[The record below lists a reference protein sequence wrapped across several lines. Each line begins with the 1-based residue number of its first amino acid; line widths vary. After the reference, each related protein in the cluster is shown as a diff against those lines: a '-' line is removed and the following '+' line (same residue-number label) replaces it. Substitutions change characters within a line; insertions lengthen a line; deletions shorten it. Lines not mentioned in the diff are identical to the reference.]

1 MIATAPRDHDGA
13 FRWWVDLVPRLTVT
27 AGFEL
32 STGLSVNIVAPA
44 DAAAALLGRAVSIRV
59 GITIDAAPDA
69 VWSVVEPIEHHVDW
83 MADAES
89 IRFTTAQTRGVGT
102 AFDCVT
108 KVGPIR
114 LTDRMS
120 VTEWEPGR
128 AMGIEHRGVVT
139 GRGRF
144 TLERRDG
151 GRTVLHLER
160 APDVSV
166 VDGRTRRRR
175 RRVAGARRDLAP

>member
-1 MIATAPRDHDGA
+1 
-13 FRWWVDLVPRLTVT
+13 
-27 AGFEL
+27 
-32 STGLSVNIVAPA
+32 
-44 DAAAALLGRAVSIRV
+44 VSIRV
-59 GITIDAAPDA
+59 AITIDASPDT

-89 IRFTTAQTRGVGT
+89 IRFTSTQTRGVGT

-128 AMGIEHRGVVT
+128 TMGIEHRGVVT

-144 TLERRDG
+144 TLEAQDG
-151 GRTVLHLER
+151 GRTRFTWNERLTFPWWMGGPVGAVVATPVLG
-160 APDVSV
+160 AIW
-166 VDGRTRRRR
+166 RRNLRR
-175 RRVAGARRDLAP
+175 LKTIVEAA

>member
-1 MIATAPRDHDGA
+1 M
-13 FRWWVDLVPRLTVT
+13 
-27 AGFEL
+27 
-32 STGLSVNIVAPA
+32 
-44 DAAAALLGRAVSIRV
+44 SIRV
-59 GITIDAAPDA
+59 AITIDAAPET
-69 VWSVVEPIEHHVDW
+69 VWNVVEPIEHHVDW

-89 IRFTTAQTRGVGT
+89 IRFTGTRTRGIGT

-128 AMGIEHRGVVT
+128 VMGIEHRGVVT

-144 TLERRDG
+144 TLEPEDG
-151 GRTVLHLER
+151 GRTRFTWNERLTFPWWMGGPLGAVVASPVL
-160 APDVSV
+160 
-166 VDGRTRRRR
+166 
-175 RRVAGARRDLAP
+175 AGDLAP